1 MSSTHVSINLSS
13 NQSINQFIYLS
24 IDIPSVALIPSHV
37 RTESVFCTPRDAHS
51 VGSEDSSS
59 VSDVESD
66 ASLPAGPRP
75 RKLLRAGPKEPA
87 ADASD
92 AGVGIVKPA
101 RAENRRRRRKSAPN
115 STSGSMIQAETLCCS
130 ADAVAE
136 LPSNLRR
143 LAKSGAA
150 LLDVVGERTPWDG
163 RV

>member
-1 MSSTHVSINLSS
+1 MSFENAYAMLCLCVCVYVCVCVCDYNR
-13 NQSINQFIYLS
+13 
-24 IDIPSVALIPSHV
+24 VRVHV
-37 RTESVFCTPRDAHS
+37 RLRVRA
-51 VGSEDSSS
+51 
-59 VSDVESD
+59 
-66 ASLPAGPRP
+66 AGPRP

-92 AGVGIVKPA
+92 AGVGIVEPA

-143 LAKSGAA
+143 LAKSGVA
-150 LLDVVGERTPWDG
+150 LLDVVG
-163 RV
+163 

>member
-1 MSSTHVSINLSS
+1 MPPDVCCQDGAPL
-13 NQSINQFIYLS
+13 F
-24 IDIPSVALIPSHV
+24 PE
-37 RTESVFCTPRDAHS
+37 TEWWLTEIEKRRPATEKTQMDDDRQMEEEFVFCTPSNAHS

-92 AGVGIVKPA
+92 AGVGIVEPA

-115 STSGSMIQAETLCCS
+115 STSGSMIQAETLSCS

-150 LLDVVGERTPWDG
+150 LLDVVG
-163 RV
+163 